1 MNFLQKRTD
10 VRLSSSRDKRPVCVS
25 SPANRFCSC
34 VPARRRG
41 LRCPVTPVTDSL
53 PPSDELQLWDTTSTH
68 ARSSPV
74 QRTRPLECFC
84 LACDFQV
91 KKKKKKASS
100 FFFFLN
106 PKRDFSSLAF
116 AASEDE
122 SNTADVRN
130 KVSVGLVSVPSL
142 RVWILV
148 KHFLRFLPEL
158 RQVNQVFHNCSGC
171 TPNFTLGYR
180 SRQQVRAGVTN
191 IGPAAPGRSGASRL
205 ASRLRLKCNFIV
217 LLFFCNHTYMD
228 PKMAM
233 S

>member
-1 MNFLQKRTD
+1 MSACPL
-10 VRLSSSRDKRPVCVS
+10 SRDKRPVCVS

-91 KKKKKKASS
+91 KKKKKSFLC
-100 FFFFLN
+100 FFFFN

-142 RVWILV
+142 RVQILV

-158 RQVNQVFHNCSGC
+158 KDRFIRLESGHSFPPQLLRLH
-171 TPNFTLGYR
+171 PNFTLGYR
-180 SRQQVRAGVTN
+180 SREQVRAGVTN
-191 IGPAAPGRSGASRL
+191 IRPAAPGHQDL
-205 ASRLRLKCNFIV
+205 HQDYVLNV
-217 LLFFCNHTYMD
+217 LLLCCYSFVTTLAWIR
-228 PKMAM
+228 KWQK
-233 S
+233 